1 MRIRRGPQVL
11 SPFQRISIHT
21 CLLILCIPAMLPFI
35 WMLSTSFKLDSDIY
49 GASKAGGAAI
59 SLASLIPHPFHPQN
73 YPEALKTVPFAGYL
87 FNSLG
92 LCATTILGAVASSAI
107 VAYGFARIQFKG
119 RDFWFM
125 VMISTMALPGQV
137 TMIPQFAVFRW
148 LGWYGGYLPLT
159 VPSFAG
165 APFFIFLL
173 TQFFRTVPAEMAESA
188 RLDGAGEWTIFCR
201 IVLPLSKP
209 ALATC
214 ALFQF
219 LGTWN
224 DFMGPL
230 LYINDPRNTP
240 SPTASSSST
249 PATTANGPNSWP
261 PRLCSPF
268 RSSSSFSSPRR
279 HSFKGWRRREGGIS
293 GERCCGIGVLRYCG
307 PDLGKP

>member
-1 MRIRRGPQVL
+1 MMNRRFRIGAQSLTPLQ
-11 SPFQRISIHT
+11 SFAIHAA
-21 CLLILCIPAMLPFI
+21 LLCLCIPALLPFI

-49 GASKAGGAAI
+49 GSSKAGGAVL

-73 YPEALKTVPFAGYL
+73 YPDALKTVPFATYL
-87 FNSLG
+87 FNSIG
-92 LCATTILGAVASSAI
+92 LCATTILGAVTSSAV

-159 VPSFAG
+159 VPAFTG
-165 APFFIFLL
+165 APFYIFLL

-188 RLDGAGEWTIFCR
+188 RLDGAGEWTILCR
-201 IVLPLSKP
+201 IVLPLAKP

-230 LYINDPRNTP
+230 LYIADQRLYSLAFGLYAFSVQVGGN
-240 SPTASSSST
+240 PTLTMAGSLLMT
-249 PATTANGPNSWP
+249 VPVIVLFFLAQKYFIQGVTLTGM
-261 PRLCSPF
+261 
-268 RSSSSFSSPRR
+268 
-279 HSFKGWRRREGGIS
+279 KG
-293 GERCCGIGVLRYCG
+293 
-307 PDLGKP
+307 